1 MILQFY
7 DDMIP
12 GTKLKQ
18 SDMDGLTGIE
28 FLKKVFNTT
37 GTGGM
42 SLKQY
47 PRNSEIY
54 IWMVRFDGILENWKN
69 RTVKIDGQNYIREK
83 YVGTD
88 EYVEDVAKEKLGL
101 VYPNEIIFEAEK

>member
-1 MILQFY
+1 MEEKECLILPTR
-7 DDMIP
+7 I
-12 GTKLKQ
+12 TKAN
-18 SDMDGLTGIE
+18 THTE

-54 IWMVRFDGILENWKN
+54 IWK
-69 RTVKIDGQNYIREK
+69 RE
-83 YVGTD
+83 
-88 EYVEDVAKEKLGL
+88 
-101 VYPNEIIFEAEK
+101 